1 MQDALVTFDTGAA
14 THVGKRRRHN
24 EDSFLAR
31 PEAGLWAVADGMG
44 GHDAGD
50 LASAAVVDALRSIE
64 RPRSASELLA
74 LCEQRVASA
83 NANLRQIGRERG
95 SIIGTTVAMLL
106 IYERDYA
113 CVWSGDSRIYRVRGG
128 EIGQLTCDHSAV
140 EELVADG
147 TLSRDEASTWPGRN
161 VITRA
166 IGIEDH
172 PELDIE
178 TGLIEPGDIFVICS
192 DGLTG
197 HVRDGEILN
206 CVRGGDAQR
215 ACDALVA
222 LTLERGAVDNV
233 TVIVVQCRPD
243 GAAATKGS
251 TIFRPAGAGRDFWG

>member
-1 MQDALVTFDTGAA
+1 MQDALVIFDTGAA
-14 THVGKRRRHN
+14 THVGRVRRRN

-31 PEAGLWAVADGMG
+31 PETGLWAVADGMG

-50 LASAAVVDALRSIE
+50 VASAAVVDALRSIE
-64 RPRSASELLA
+64 RPSSASELLA
-74 LCEQRVASA
+74 RCEERVASA
-83 NANLRQIGRERG
+83 NASLREIARARG
-95 SIIGTTVAMLL
+95 AIIGTTVAVLL
-106 IYERDYA
+106 IYKQDYA

-128 EIGQLTCDHSAV
+128 EIGQLTCDHNEA

-147 TLSRDEASTWPGRN
+147 TLSRDEANAWVGRN

-166 IGIEDH
+166 IGIDDE

-178 TGLIEPGDIFVICS
+178 TGRIEPGDTFVICS

-197 HVRDGEILN
+197 HVRDREILN
-206 CVRGGDAQR
+206 CVRDSDAQR

-233 TVIVVQCRPD
+233 TVVVVQCRRD
-243 GAAATKGS
+243 GAAKGS
-251 TIFRPAGAGRDFWG
+251 TIVRPGGGRRDLWG

>member
-14 THVGKRRRHN
+14 THVGKLRRHN

-140 EELVADG
+140 QELVADG

-197 HVRDGEILN
+197 HVRDGEILS

-251 TIFRPAGAGRDFWG
+251 TIFRPEGAGRDLWG

>member
-14 THVGKRRRHN
+14 THVGKLRRSN

-31 PEAGLWAVADGMG
+31 PETGLWAVADGMG

-50 LASAAVVDALRSIE
+50 VASAAVVDALRSIE
-64 RPRSASELLA
+64 RPASASELLA
-74 LCEQRVASA
+74 RCEERVASA
-83 NANLRQIGRERG
+83 NANLREIARARG
-95 SIIGTTVAMLL
+95 AVIGTTVAVLL
-106 IYERDYA
+106 IYKRDYA
-113 CVWSGDSRIYRVRGG
+113 CVWSGDSRIYRVRSG
-128 EIGQLTCDHSAV
+128 EIDQLTCDHSQAQ
-140 EELVADG
+140 ELVADG
-147 TLSRDEASTWPGRN
+147 TLSRDEANTWVGRN

-166 IGIEDH
+166 IGIEDD

-233 TVIVVQCRPD
+233 TVVVVQCRRD
-243 GAAATKGS
+243 GAAVAKGS
-251 TIFRPAGAGRDFWG
+251 TIVRPSGARRDL